1 MAAVTDPSNLPP
13 TPPTAAGHN
22 AVVVAQGSER
32 WGATCA
38 CGQPF
43 SNMGRGYST
52 SSDAFTAWA
61 RHRDE
66 VVRTEQAR
74 LFDAGGHG

>member
-1 MAAVTDPSNLPP
+1 MTDLSNLLP
-13 TPPTAAGHN
+13 TPPPAAGHN
-22 AVVVAQGSER
+22 AVVVAQGGGER
-32 WGATCA
+32 WGATCG

-61 RHRDE
+61 RHRAE